1 MGKVFGRE
9 PALFLGA
16 CSAIINL
23 LIAFDVAN
31 LSGEQVGLLNVA
43 LAAVVG
49 FAVRSQVTPVK

>member
-16 CSAIINL
+16 ASAVINL
-23 LIAFDVAN
+23 LIAFNVVG
-31 LSGEQVGLLNVA
+31 LTGEQVGLLNIA

-49 FAVRSQVTPVK
+49 FAVRSQVTPTE